1 LFSVR
6 VYRVYG
12 DQKKDS
18 IMEIKVGVLDDNIAG
33 VPPFRAEHGLSIWL
47 EVDGRSFLWDCG
59 QTDLAVFNA
68 RVLGIDLRLIEGIGV
83 SHGHLDHA
91 GGLLAVLQATGRK
104 KLYAHPDAWLPRYL
118 VAGNVRVF
126 VGIVYRFD
134 AIESMCESVV
144 LSREPVEVMPG
155 VSLTGEVP
163 RITDFEGPEP
173 NLFIEKDGN
182 LIADPLMDD
191 QALVVDTPDGAVVLT
206 GCAHS
211 GIVNI
216 LKHVIAT
223 SSSGRIRA
231 VVGGTHLGM
240 GAPVSR
246 VEVTMDHLEEIAP
259 DKMIFNHCTGSVV
272 MSRMLDRFKSSFI
285 PGATGLVTEL

>member
-1 LFSVR
+1 MDV
-6 VYRVYG
+6 
-12 DQKKDS
+12 
-18 IMEIKVGVLDDNIAG
+18 KVAVLDDNVAG
-33 VPPFRAEHGLSIWL
+33 VPPFRAEHGLAVWL

-68 RVLGIDLRLIEGIGV
+68 RALGIDLRLTEGIGI

-91 GGLLAVLQATGRK
+91 GGLLAVLQAVGRK
-104 KLYAHPDAWLPRYL
+104 KLYTHPDAWLPRYL
-118 VAGNVRVF
+118 VAGDAKVF
-126 VGIVYRFD
+126 VGIAYSFD

-155 VSLTGEVP
+155 VTLTGEVP
-163 RITDFEGPEP
+163 RITEFEGPEP
-173 NLFIEKDGN
+173 NLFIEKEGD
-182 LIADPLMDD
+182 LVPDQFADD
-191 QALVVDTPDGAVVLT
+191 QALMVDTPEGVVVLT

-211 GIVNI
+211 GIINI
-216 LKHVIAT
+216 LKYAIAT

-240 GAPVSR
+240 GAPVPK

-259 DKMIFNHCTGSVV
+259 DRMIFNHCTGSVV

-285 PGATGLVTEL
+285 PGATGLVVEL